1 MGESQLVRNEPSRWI
16 ANLPSVDATSN
27 KYTKGHALIFGGYPM
42 TGAARLAARACAR
55 MGAGLTTIA
64 VEPQALDVYA
74 KHLESIMVR
83 SIADIEEARTVLAD
97 ERISAV
103 LIGPG
108 LGVGD
113 RTRKLVEAVLDAS
126 RPTVLDADA
135 LTTFADD
142 PSKLFE
148 RLSPQ
153 CVLTPHEGEFARLF
167 STTGSRL
174 DRATAAARQSGA
186 IIVLKGSETLIAH
199 QNGTIVENPTASPHL
214 ATAGSGDILAG
225 LIVSLLAQGMA
236 PLDAA
241 MTGVWVHSEIG
252 RRLGIGLIADD
263 MPDEVP
269 AVRSDLES
277 HRSGRT

>member
-74 KHLESIMVR
+74 NISKHHGALDCRHRR
-83 SIADIEEARTVLAD
+83 SETVLAD

-113 RTRKLVEAVLDAS
+113 RTRNLVEAVLDAS

-135 LTTFADD
+135 LTSFAED
-142 PSKLFE
+142 PSKL
-148 RLSPQ
+148 S
-153 CVLTPHEGEFARLF
+153 
-167 STTGSRL
+167 S
-174 DRATAAARQSGA
+174 D
-186 IIVLKGSETLIAH
+186 
-199 QNGTIVENPTASPHL
+199 
-214 ATAGSGDILAG
+214 
-225 LIVSLLAQGMA
+225 SLLNACSPRTKESLRDSSQRRVRDWTEQLL
-236 PLDAA
+236 PRN
-241 MTGVWVHSEIG
+241 SRG
-252 RRLGIGLIADD
+252 RSSSSK
-263 MPDEVP
+263 VP
-269 AVRSDLES
+269 R
-277 HRSGRT
+277 H